1 MTADSG
7 PIDTGPIDLQ
17 HIGAGL
23 PIGEYRADLEAGLA
37 DGAMVVQAPPG
48 TGKTTFV
55 PPLVAALPATDAAGD
70 ARPNGAHPNDGSA
83 GRVIVTQP
91 RRMAAR
97 AAARRLCQFTGTRPG
112 QVAAHTVRGESTLAP
127 STRIEFVTTGVLV
140 RRLLT
145 DPELGGVD
153 AVVLDEVH
161 ERHLDSDLLVAMLC
175 ELAQLRD
182 DLRLVAMS
190 ATLDAERWSDLL
202 TRGTG
207 RRVATVQVPS
217 VLHPLEVRWA
227 PFGEPATDGTR
238 VDRRFLDHV
247 SRQTCQAVTTLTNDP
262 GTGNTCG
269 SADEG
274 TRQPHAD
281 DGPSASSTDAPP
293 CALVFLP
300 GAWEVEQVAAH
311 LRTALP
317 QVEVMTLTGSMSLR
331 DQDQVLTAPTRPRV
345 VVATSIA
352 ESSLTVPGVRLVID
366 SGLAREPRLDRGR
379 GMTGLVTVR
388 ESRAAAIQRSG
399 RAARLGPGVAV
410 RCLAAEDWAG
420 MDAEPAPEIKHA
432 DLTGPLLTL
441 SCWGAPCG
449 EGMALPDPLPPDQV
463 RDAVEQL
470 RVMGAVDEQGRP
482 TRWGRRLAL
491 VPTSPALA
499 RGLLTG
505 AQMVGAR
512 AAAQTVA
519 ALELGERAAEA
530 DLPGLVHALRSG
542 NHRASPQ
549 WRVQVR
555 RLEQIARDQGSQ
567 QPGTAG
573 ASLAQPGRTEPGPT
587 DHGRAGDAAG
597 PTSHGAASPGGG
609 SAGDADDA
617 VALVVA
623 LARPQNVAR
632 QRGAGSRN
640 YLLASGTAADLPV
653 GSPLTGAQWLA
664 VADVSRT
671 TRRGQSGAVIRSAAP
686 LAPEHAMQAAQG
698 LEVTE
703 EIATWQDGAG
713 RSGGGKVQGRLV
725 HRLGAIEL
733 SSTPITV
740 GGQAA
745 RDAVVAALHEHGL
758 GVDGHGVLTW
768 SAPADMLRRRLGVLH
783 RVMGAGVMGA
793 GADNAG
799 SAGGGWPDVG
809 EAALIDRAREWI
821 DLDAVAAGRPF
832 SPAAGLRALLPWPQ
846 ASHLDDLVPD
856 TIEVPTGS
864 HIRLAYPEV
873 GDDSPPVLAVKLQE
887 CFGWTT
893 TPVICDGRLPVLL
906 HLLSPARRP
915 LAVTDDLAS
924 FWANVYPQVRAEN
937 RGRYIKHPWP
947 EDPLTATP
955 MRGTTRSG
963 R

>member
-1 MTADSG
+1 
-7 PIDTGPIDLQ
+7 
-17 HIGAGL
+17 
-23 PIGEYRADLEAGLA
+23 
-37 DGAMVVQAPPG
+37 
-48 TGKTTFV
+48 
-55 PPLVAALPATDAAGD
+55 
-70 ARPNGAHPNDGSA
+70 
-83 GRVIVTQP
+83 
-91 RRMAAR
+91 
-97 AAARRLCQFTGTRPG
+97 
-112 QVAAHTVRGESTLAP
+112 
-127 STRIEFVTTGVLV
+127 EFVTTGVLV

-190 ATLDAERWSDLL
+190 ATLEAERWSDLL

-227 PFGEPATDGTR
+227 PFGAPATDGTR

-247 SRQTCQAVTTLTNDP
+247 SRQTCQAITTLTSDP

-269 SADEG
+269 SGDEG
-274 TRQPHAD
+274 AREPRAD
-281 DGPSASSTDAPP
+281 DGPDASGTDAPT

-317 QVEVMTLTGSMSLR
+317 QVEVMALTGSMSLR

-379 GMTGLVTVR
+379 GMTGLVTTR

-441 SCWGAPCG
+441 SCWGSPCG
-449 EGMALPDPLPPDQV
+449 AGMALPDPLPPDQV

-470 RVMGAVDEQGRP
+470 RVMGAVDERGRP
-482 TRWGRRLAL
+482 TRWGRRLAQ

-499 RGLLTG
+499 SGLLRG

-519 ALELGERAAEA
+519 TLELGERAAEA

-573 ASLAQPGRTEPGPT
+573 ASLAQLGRTEPGPT
-587 DHGRAGDAAG
+587 EHGRVGDAAG
-597 PTSHGAASPGGG
+597 PTSHGAASP
-609 SAGDADDA
+609 
-617 VALVVA
+617 
-623 LARPQNVAR
+623 
-632 QRGAGSRN
+632 
-640 YLLASGTAADLPV
+640 
-653 GSPLTGAQWLA
+653 
-664 VADVSRT
+664 
-671 TRRGQSGAVIRSAAP
+671 
-686 LAPEHAMQAAQG
+686 
-698 LEVTE
+698 
-703 EIATWQDGAG
+703 
-713 RSGGGKVQGRLV
+713 
-725 HRLGAIEL
+725 
-733 SSTPITV
+733 
-740 GGQAA
+740 
-745 RDAVVAALHEHGL
+745 
-758 GVDGHGVLTW
+758 
-768 SAPADMLRRRLGVLH
+768 
-783 RVMGAGVMGA
+783 
-793 GADNAG
+793 
-799 SAGGGWPDVG
+799 
-809 EAALIDRAREWI
+809 
-821 DLDAVAAGRPF
+821 
-832 SPAAGLRALLPWPQ
+832 
-846 ASHLDDLVPD
+846 
-856 TIEVPTGS
+856 
-864 HIRLAYPEV
+864 
-873 GDDSPPVLAVKLQE
+873 
-887 CFGWTT
+887 
-893 TPVICDGRLPVLL
+893 
-906 HLLSPARRP
+906 
-915 LAVTDDLAS
+915 
-924 FWANVYPQVRAEN
+924 
-937 RGRYIKHPWP
+937 
-947 EDPLTATP
+947 
-955 MRGTTRSG
+955 
-963 R
+963 